1 MTEYGE
7 IEYESR
13 PASGDFI

>member
-1 MTEYGE
+1 MTECGE
-7 IEYESR
+7 IEYESQ